1 MKFRVRKACLMDS
14 NLIYLLNNE
23 KTSRK
28 NSINSK
34 IINKKEHKIWFKK
47 KINNKKNFFFII
59 KSQNLENIGIVRY
72 DFENILGYVSIN
84 IQKKFRNLGYGTKIL
99 KKTEKLIKKNVVLVA
114 FVKKNNTSS
123 EKIFIKNKYKILKNG
138 KLLIFYKKIKK

>member
-1 MKFRVRKACLMDS
+1 M
-14 NLIYLLNNE
+14 
-23 KTSRK
+23 
-28 NSINSK
+28 
-34 IINKKEHKIWFKK
+34 
-47 KINNKKNFFFII
+47 
-59 KSQNLENIGIVRY
+59 
-72 DFENILGYVSIN
+72 SIN